1 MNRLTLICTLFL
13 SAALFSSPSSAAWT
27 EVADN
32 LKGDIFYLDY
42 DRIRKHGGYVYYW
55 HLSDYLKPTKYGDLS
70 TKIYSQGDCKLFRSK
85 PLSYSFHDEPM
96 GGGAGDVSN
105 TPDENWTYPSPN
117 SVNETLLTAVCK

>member
-55 HLSDYLKPTKYGDLS
+55 RLLDYLQPTEYGDLS
-70 TKIYSQGDCKLFRSK
+70 SKVYEQGDCKLFRSK
-85 PLSYSFHDEPM
+85 PLSYSYHDEPM
-96 GGGAGDVSN
+96 GGGTGGVDN
-105 TPDENWTYPSPN
+105 IPDENWTYPSPD
-117 SVNETLLTAVCK
+117 SVGEILLTAVCK